1 MLLELQCKELNTLNF
16 LQLIPQPFHQDW
28 EVFFKHSMEFRLDG
42 EIILRM
48 NVEQIHFAN
57 TSMPIWALTNGVA
70 DLIRE
75 FRLDNRDELTFTL
88 DLEHEIFHVT
98 LRDYKQNP
106 RRFNR
111 GTPIPPPVAPP
122 FAAPVAPP
130 IAEPVVPPPVALA
143 ILDPPVAPAPPA
155 PPVAP
160 ALLPPPP
167 EPPLPPQPPLPTEQ
181 NIPRF
186 EFIYNRNTYYK
197 VFVGAMAML
206 PVQIHIRRLISPIVE
221 LMKGWKEITQCI
233 NLVHGRRYKA
243 FFDAQRTAILFRE
256 I

>member
-1 MLLELQCKELNTLNF
+1 
-16 LQLIPQPFHQDW
+16 
-28 EVFFKHSMEFRLDG
+28 
-42 EIILRM
+42 M

-98 LRDYKQNP
+98 LCDSKQNP

-111 GTPIPPPVAPP
+111 GAPIPPPVAPP
-122 FAAPVAPP
+122 FTAPVAPP
-130 IAEPVVPPPVALA
+130 IAEPVAPPPVALA
-143 ILDPPVAPAPPA
+143 LLDPPVAPAP
-155 PPVAP
+155 
-160 ALLPPPP
+160 LPPPP
-167 EPPLPPQPPLPTEQ
+167 EPPLPPQPP

-197 VFVGAMAML
+197 VTVSRPFYNNYLVGLNEVNVQFVGAMAML
-206 PVQIHIRRLISPIVE
+206 PVQIHIRRPISPIVE
-221 LMKGWKEITQCI
+221 LIKGWKEITRCS
-233 NLVHGRRYKA
+233 NLVRGTRYKA
-243 FFDAQRTAILFRE
+243 FFDAQRTTILFRE